1 MSYVPTAAF
10 RKDDISAEK
19 VFYRLYVKRVKG
31 KKFEWFGEFKSVEEA
46 KDRFEGVFGS
56 RQGYLGIAAESA
68 LYVIKKVVVRY
79 EEEICAKSMLKSI
92 EDRLPELKG
101 MFS

>member
-19 VFYRLYVKRVKG
+19 VFYRLYVKKGHG

-46 KDRFEGVFGS
+46 KDRFAGVFRS
-56 RQGYLGIAAESA
+56 RQGYLGIAMDV

-79 EEEICAKSMLKSI
+79 EEKICAKSMLKSI